1 MVKEELNTG
10 VGVNVEGFLFALLLI
25 LDIGRLWGL
34 DAWDASKD
42 LGLHGK
48 DQFGLYGS
56 GGGNGGNSASV
67 TDIAEEGDGT
77 VKKGGIPV
85 EE

>member
-1 MVKEELNTG
+1 LN
-10 VGVNVEGFLFALLLI
+10 
-25 LDIGRLWGL
+25 
-34 DAWDASKD
+34 
-42 LGLHGK
+42 
-48 DQFGLYGS
+48 GS

-67 TDIAEEGDGT
+67 PDIAEAGEGT

>member
-1 MVKEELNTG
+1 MKEEFKVG
-10 VGVNVEGFLFALLLI
+10 EGVNVEGFVWLLI
-25 LDIGRLWGL
+25 LDTWRLWGL
-34 DAWDASKD
+34 DAWDICKD

-48 DQFGLYGS
+48 DQFGLNGS

-67 TDIAEEGDGT
+67 PDIAEAGEGT